1 MENKYS
7 VYRNI
12 RFSRTYRTLGKMSWW
27 RVVLGAILMVAVLLI
42 SGLPSQMLAA
52 REKFSLAEKLMIYP
66 EWMEKYKPETK
77 AFIESGALYEKGEIE
92 KALAGFESIEDFE
105 AAEIMIDRCHV
116 KLASKAFVSGEVETA
131 YDYLVSADFEVLSE
145 EAADEY
151 LNLCTVLHDAFA
163 NMEGEQ
169 AEVYAAELRE
179 LLELYSND

>member
-1 MENKYS
+1 MDNKYS

-27 RVVLGAILMVAVLLI
+27 RVVLGAVLMVAVLLI

-52 REKFSLAEKLMIYP
+52 REQFTLAEKLMVYP

-92 KALAGFESIEDFE
+92 KALAGFEGIEGFE

-116 KLASKAFVSGEVETA
+116 KLASKAFNSGEFEEA
-131 YDYLVSADFEVLSE
+131 YDYLVSSDFEVLSE
-145 EAADEY
+145 EAAEEY
-151 LNLCTVLHDAFA
+151 IDLCSDLYDVFVS
-163 NMEGEQ
+163 MEGEQ
-169 AEVYAAELRE
+169 GQACAAMLQE
-179 LLELYSND
+179 LLEQCSND